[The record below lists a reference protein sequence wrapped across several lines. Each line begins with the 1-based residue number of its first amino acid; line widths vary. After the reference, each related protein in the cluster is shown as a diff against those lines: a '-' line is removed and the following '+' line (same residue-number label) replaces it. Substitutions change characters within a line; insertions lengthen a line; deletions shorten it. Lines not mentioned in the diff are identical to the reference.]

1 MPTESTPQNLRPGPY
16 WHAADQMMRSP
27 LGRRAAREGWA
38 GELFRLVLQN
48 GTPSVSDDD
57 VAQLRFCA
65 HVDQAFFER
74 VREFPDHPLR
84 APILALGDAER
95 ELARQVLMHCCR
107 KEHNRESSRPPM

>member
-1 MPTESTPQNLRPGPY
+1 MPTETMPQDLRPGPY

-38 GELFRLVLQN
+38 GELLRLV
-48 GTPSVSDDD
+48 D
-57 VAQLRFCA
+57 VGQLRFCA

-107 KEHNRESSRPPM
+107 KEHNRGGSRPPM